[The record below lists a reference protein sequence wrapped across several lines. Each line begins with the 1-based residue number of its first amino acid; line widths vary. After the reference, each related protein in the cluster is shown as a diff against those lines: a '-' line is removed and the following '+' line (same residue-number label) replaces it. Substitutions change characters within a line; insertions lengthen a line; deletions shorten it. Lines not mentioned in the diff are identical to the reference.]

1 MKMQR
6 ERLPILP
13 TTALGMAYGAVVAA
27 IAVTVVGA
35 QWTFDWSQG
44 YVASLAYLACF
55 GSVIAFVAYFL
66 LLKLVGAG
74 PSSYVAVA
82 TPVLAMF
89 LSSLVEGY
97 RWTSIAVIGV
107 LLAVA
112 GNVLVL
118 RGRR

>member
-1 MKMQR
+1 
-6 ERLPILP
+6 
-13 TTALGMAYGAVVAA
+13 
-27 IAVTVVGA
+27 
-35 QWTFDWSQG
+35 
-44 YVASLAYLACF
+44 
-55 GSVIAFVAYFL
+55 
-66 LLKLVGAG
+66 
-74 PSSYVAVA
+74 VA

-107 LLAVA
+107 LLAIA